1 LESSKSSMS
10 SPPILMSMVQVAP
23 AGQSNGTVQ
32 LLMGILPWLLIFVI
46 FYILMI
52 RPQQRRVKAHQNAI
66 AAVKKGDEV
75 ITGGGIRG
83 RITKVSDEEAE
94 VEIAQGVKVRV
105 VKSTI
110 TQVLTPNTK
119 PAND

>member
-1 LESSKSSMS
+1 
-10 SPPILMSMVQVAP
+10 
-23 AGQSNGTVQ
+23 
-32 LLMGILPWLLIFVI
+32 
-46 FYILMI
+46 
-52 RPQQRRVKAHQNAI
+52 VKAHQNAI

>member
-1 LESSKSSMS
+1 MS
-10 SPPILMSMVQVAP
+10 TQPMLMMMQAAP
-23 AGQSNGTVQ
+23 AGGSGGTAG
-32 LLMGILPWLLIFVI
+32 LLIGILPWVAIFAI
-46 FYILMI
+46 FYFLMI
-52 RPQQRRVKAHQNAI
+52 RPQQQRVKQHQAEI
-66 AAVKKGDEV
+66 AAVKKGDDV

-83 RITKVSDEEAE
+83 RVTKVFEDEVE

-110 TQVLTPNTK
+110 TAVVNPTAK